1 MCERLALKESI
12 QLLYEQI
19 TGQRAHSGEAALR
32 EASEACRSVM
42 DALDRAR
49 NTISTLLRF
58 VGQEDALD
66 ALAESCEQLA
76 EVMFEQGYLLGY
88 ERYMPVSDGDRPHLM
103 VIAGPDYGNAPDGL
117 VRKHKAV
124 AQCMSALFEID
135 PQAPELFTLST
146 IASSL
151 EQQIQQFY
159 SKDMDSGMSRQTDCH
174 GEHG

>member
-58 VGQEDALD
+58 VGQEDRPRRYRWMQRLWLED
-66 ALAESCEQLA
+66 GRWLYPKHHRSPRSLLPEYGRRIVRCGLARSQP
-76 EVMFEQGYLLGY
+76 
-88 ERYMPVSDGDRPHLM
+88 PVCG
-103 VIAGPDYGNAPDGL
+103 
-117 VRKHKAV
+117 
-124 AQCMSALFEID
+124 F
-135 PQAPELFTLST
+135 
-146 IASSL
+146 
-151 EQQIQQFY
+151 
-159 SKDMDSGMSRQTDCH
+159 
-174 GEHG
+174 

>member
-1 MCERLALKESI
+1 MKESI

-32 EASEACRSVM
+32 EASEACRGVM

-66 ALAESCEQLA
+66 ALAESCEQLS
-76 EVMFEQGYLLGY
+76 EVMFEAGYLLGY

-103 VIAGPDYGNAPDGL
+103 AIAGPDYGNAPDGL
-117 VRKHKAV
+117 VRNTR
-124 AQCMSALFEID
+124 QSLSA
-135 PQAPELFTLST
+135 
-146 IASSL
+146 
-151 EQQIQQFY
+151 
-159 SKDMDSGMSRQTDCH
+159 
-174 GEHG
+174 

>member
-32 EASEACRSVM
+32 EASEACRGVM

-66 ALAESCEQLA
+66 ALAESCEQLS
-76 EVMFEQGYLLGY
+76 EVMFEQGYPLGY

-103 VIAGPDYGNAPDGL
+103 AIAGPD
-117 VRKHKAV
+117 
-124 AQCMSALFEID
+124 
-135 PQAPELFTLST
+135 
-146 IASSL
+146 
-151 EQQIQQFY
+151 
-159 SKDMDSGMSRQTDCH
+159 
-174 GEHG
+174 

>member
-32 EASEACRSVM
+32 EASEACRGVM

-66 ALAESCEQLA
+66 ALAESCEQLS
-76 EVMFEQGYLLGY
+76 EVMFEQGYPLGY

-103 VIAGPDYGNAPDGL
+103 AIAGPDYGNAPDGL

-135 PQAPELFTLST
+135 PQALELFTLSA

-159 SKDMDSGMSRQTDCH
+159 SKDT
-174 GEHG
+174 

>member
-66 ALAESCEQLA
+66 ALAESCEQLS

-88 ERYMPVSDGDRPHLM
+88 ERYIGVCLTNTPSVFPGAFALVSRIICF
-103 VIAGPDYGNAPDGL
+103 IA
-117 VRKHKAV
+117 HT
-124 AQCMSALFEID
+124 SA
-135 PQAPELFTLST
+135 ACYNRTHRRWAGAYVMAKS
-146 IASSL
+146 
-151 EQQIQQFY
+151 
-159 SKDMDSGMSRQTDCH
+159 
-174 GEHG
+174 

>member
-66 ALAESCEQLA
+66 ALAESCEQLS

-88 ERYMPVSDGDRPHLM
+88 SIFDFSPARFDVLIKFLSSSYAKLAPNCSRCRNRFVNMPV
-103 VIAGPDYGNAPDGL
+103 
-117 VRKHKAV
+117 
-124 AQCMSALFEID
+124 CALR
-135 PQAPELFTLST
+135 S
-146 IASSL
+146 
-151 EQQIQQFY
+151 
-159 SKDMDSGMSRQTDCH
+159 
-174 GEHG
+174 

>member
-58 VGQEDALD
+58 VGQEIDRADTAGCNGCGWKLDVGYTLNTIDRHAVCYQNTAGALCAAD
-66 ALAESCEQLA
+66 WR
-76 EVMFEQGYLLGY
+76 GPNP
-88 ERYMPVSDGDRPHLM
+88 PVCG
-103 VIAGPDYGNAPDGL
+103 
-117 VRKHKAV
+117 
-124 AQCMSALFEID
+124 F
-135 PQAPELFTLST
+135 
-146 IASSL
+146 
-151 EQQIQQFY
+151 
-159 SKDMDSGMSRQTDCH
+159 
-174 GEHG
+174 